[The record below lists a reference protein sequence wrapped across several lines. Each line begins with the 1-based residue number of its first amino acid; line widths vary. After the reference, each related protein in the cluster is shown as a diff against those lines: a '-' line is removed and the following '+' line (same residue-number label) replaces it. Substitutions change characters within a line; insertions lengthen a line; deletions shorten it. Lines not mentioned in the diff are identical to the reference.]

1 MKMLFFPFRVVGT
14 HSPFRIKLCV
24 LFFWLSFLS
33 FSSKSKRK
41 KRDGGFFGLSGRRGQ
56 SHETRDTKKKK
67 EKEGH
72 AAAPHRKARDS
83 SIYTSI
89 TKRAEEKKKGR
100 KKP

>member
-1 MKMLFFPFRVVGT
+1 M
-14 HSPFRIKLCV
+14 
-24 LFFWLSFLS
+24 
-33 FSSKSKRK
+33 
-41 KRDGGFFGLSGRRGQ
+41 SGRRVKA
-56 SHETRDTKKKK
+56 TRDTKKK